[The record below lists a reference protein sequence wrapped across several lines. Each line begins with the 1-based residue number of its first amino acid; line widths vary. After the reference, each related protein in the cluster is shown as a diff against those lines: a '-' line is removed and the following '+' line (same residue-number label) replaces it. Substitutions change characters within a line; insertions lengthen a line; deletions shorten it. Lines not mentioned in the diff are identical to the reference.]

1 MSSRSHRQQAQR
13 FVVTALVGFAFLTGS
28 AVLARSELFA
38 SSAPSQTALAPRALV
53 ARVAGSTTT
62 RSDAPAPPPCWEPA
76 DGTQAP
82 ASACT
87 VPPPGPGDM
96 LPVGYEAGV
105 GASIPN
111 LQYGPDAEQLLDLYL
126 PQAIPAPVLV
136 YFHAGGWVAGERGFV
151 AQSILREVGRGYAV
165 ASVEYRLAPRVVFP
179 VPLQDAKTAV
189 RWVKA
194 HAQEFGLRADM
205 VFATGA
211 SAGGHL
217 AAMVATTPGRFEP
230 TDLSPEL
237 AAQDSRVAG
246 AVSLVGPLD
255 LNALGQEVGTWGP
268 PLVSTFLGCPAPG
281 ANQPATCS
289 AAAMAAAS
297 PINYVTPDDPPIY
310 LSYGMQDEL
319 VTASANGL
327 AMAVDYAQ
335 LGRRIEARYDLAQHQ
350 GHNVDIDGTNVTML
364 DQFLDSTRDGVLQ

>member
-1 MSSRSHRQQAQR
+1 MSSRSHRQHAQR
-13 FVVTALVGFAFLTGS
+13 AVFTALIGLTLLTGS
-28 AVLARSELFA
+28 AVFASSDLFA
-38 SSAPSQTALAPRALV
+38 SSAPSPTVLAPRGLV
-53 ARVAGSTTT
+53 ARVGGSTAT
-62 RSDAPAPPPCWEPA
+62 RSDAPAPAPCWEPA
-76 DGTQAP
+76 DGNPAP

-87 VPPPGPGDM
+87 VPPPGPGDV
-96 LPVGYEAGV
+96 LPVGYQAGV
-105 GASIPN
+105 VASVPN
-111 LQYGPDAEQLLDLYL
+111 LQYGPDAEQQLDLYL

-151 AQSILREVGRGYAV
+151 AQSILREVSRGYAV
-165 ASVEYRLAPRVVFP
+165 ASVEYRLAPNVVFP

-194 HAQEFGLRADM
+194 HAQEFGLRTDM

-217 AAMVATTPGRFEP
+217 AAMVATTPGLFEP

-268 PLVSTFLGCPAPG
+268 PLVSTLLGCPAPG
-281 ANQPATCS
+281 DDQPATCS

-297 PINYVTPDDPPIY
+297 PITYVTPDDPPIY
-310 LSYGMQDEL
+310 LSYGMQDDL

-335 LGRRIEARYDLAQHQ
+335 LGRRIEARYDLAPNQ

-364 DQFLDSTRDGVLQ
+364 DRFLDSTRDGTLQ